1 MFQVVE
7 EDDEVRFR
15 RESISSVE
23 LVIVIN
29 NSIIMLIGKI
39 DLQLII
45 CSTLPSIDIWRAS
58 YIMDHSSSNMG
69 LLKYNLLINVVV
81 GNWRVVHTFF
91 FRRFNVLLYG
101 MRKSFVFWHWNS
113 TQCSDSMIW
122 PFKNKVAR

>member
-45 CSTLPSIDIWRAS
+45 CSTLPSIDI
-58 YIMDHSSSNMG
+58 
-69 LLKYNLLINVVV
+69 
-81 GNWRVVHTFF
+81 
-91 FRRFNVLLYG
+91 
-101 MRKSFVFWHWNS
+101 
-113 TQCSDSMIW
+113 
-122 PFKNKVAR
+122 